1 MKVTK
6 TNFPN
11 WLKLLKGSI
20 EQDDD
25 EAVDVLLAEPIG
37 ETFDKETWQKSG
49 VSSKA
54 FGDSLNQ
61 IPRKKP
67 VNLLINTLGGR
78 VDEGVAMHNMI
89 LARGNVTTCVIGFAA
104 SMGAVI
110 FQGGSTRK
118 MMPGTSLVFH
128 NPQNSSQGDYR
139 DMENSAV
146 VLKQMKDNLVSII
159 SARSGLSNKR
169 VSDLMDTLPFASF
182 GPEDALELGLCDEII
197 QHPDAWNDLAIV
209 KASNVYNFVN
219 AQKQVPKMEIVN
231 DAQTLKQ
238 QQKKMKLTDALARL
252 KVISSADLNDDEA
265 TIQAEKY
272 LNSLAEKNKR
282 YEDETKKRI
291 ESLVDSVIKDGLV
304 KESRKAFLIEIGIS
318 NEVNLSE
325 IINDLNE
332 VRLDSQK
339 KIVVNKVNH
348 GAAPVP
354 KENGSNDGED
364 VDSQIKNLV
373 NSMKDQN
380 LSERTETI
388 KKLAKLRGREN
399 LFAEKK

>member
-11 WLKLLKGSI
+11 WLKLVKGSI

-25 EAVDVLLAEPIG
+25 EAVDILLAEPIG

-61 IPRKKP
+61 ISRKKP
-67 VNLLINTLGGR
+67 INLLINTLGGR
-78 VDEGVAMHNMI
+78 VDEGTAMHNMI
-89 LARGNVTTCVIGFAA
+89 LARGNVTTCIIGFAA

-118 MMPGTSLVFH
+118 MMPGTNLIFH

-146 VLKQMKDNLVSII
+146 VLRQMKDNLVSII
-159 SARSGLSNKR
+159 SSRSGLSNKK
-169 VSDLMDTLPFASF
+169 VSDIMDTLPFASF

-219 AQKQVPKMEIVN
+219 AQKQFSVKGIVN
-231 DAQTLKQ
+231 DAQTPKQ

-252 KVISSADLNDDEA
+252 KVISSADLNDDDA
-265 TIQAEKY
+265 TIQTEKY
-272 LNSLAEKNKR
+272 LNSMAEKNKR
-282 YEDETKKRI
+282 YEEDIKKRI
-291 ESLVDSVIKDGLV
+291 ESLVDSAVKDGLV
-304 KESRKAFLIEIGIS
+304 KDSRKASLIAIGLF
-318 NEVNLSE
+318 NESDLSE
-325 IINDLNE
+325 IINDLIE
-332 VRLDSQK
+332 AHGESQK
-339 KIVVNKVNH
+339 KVVNKVNH

-354 KENGSNDGED
+354 KESKSEDGED

-373 NSMKDQN
+373 NSMKDQS